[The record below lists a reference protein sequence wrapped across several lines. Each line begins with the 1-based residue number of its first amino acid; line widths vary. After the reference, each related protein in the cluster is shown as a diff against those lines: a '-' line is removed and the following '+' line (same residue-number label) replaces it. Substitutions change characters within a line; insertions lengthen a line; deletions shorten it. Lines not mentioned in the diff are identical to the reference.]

1 MEPSQQSESR
11 TDDWIGPHLRKSIKA
26 YRNPTSAPEPTS
38 EPEPNSK
45 PTKEK
50 EIPDEDPKE
59 IAPAKVHS
67 TKIPTYHGSTVKIPL
82 PMQITAAEPRVML
95 GFRVPMKLD
104 RREITPET
112 TRSDSPISDQGATL
126 KGTDD
131 VQEKL
136 VSPPAE
142 TVKHIPIQSVL
153 EEKVKAEITKPDT
166 EILQPRTKQDRLP
179 RGKFAKPNTIMTLKN
194 LKPVTTGHTKKRY
207 LSFLWLFLLPILAVI
222 LWYYEIPRSGK
233 ALLQEMS
240 FVSDPSIFV
249 GMFMGPE
256 ELCESDCSFQLVESI
271 PTGLE
276 YPEGSPLYPSIFQA
290 WKHLLNEANG
300 SVDIAAFYF
309 TLRDTELENL
319 DPSADQG
326 RQIFEALSQ
335 LQPRGIK
342 LSIAVNSPQSSDQDT
357 TTLSDTGAEVRNVDL
372 KVLTGGIIHT
382 KLWVVDK
389 KHVYVGSANMDWRSL
404 TQVKELG
411 ATVYNCSC
419 LAQDMEKIF
428 QMYFYLGKKDHF
440 IPALWPTEYTAD
452 SSKEYPL
459 SLKLNGVP
467 SKVYLSSAPP
477 SLCGDGRTDDLTAI
491 IDVIQDAQK
500 FIYISVMDY
509 LPMSEYSTPKRFWPT
524 IDTQLRVA
532 ACEKRVQ
539 VRLLVSC
546 WEHSYPPMFVFLESL
561 DVLKQKPLECKI
573 EVKIFHVGPNPGQ
586 RKIPFTRV
594 NHAKYMVTDR
604 VAYIGTSN
612 WSESYFTQTA
622 GVGIVINQTDASVTE
637 DQTTVQNQLEAVF
650 LRDWN
655 SNHAVFL
662 EKEHSKK
669 CHVHHN

>member
-1 MEPSQQSESR
+1 MKMGRRKVEQETPVRRSSR
-11 TDDWIGPHLRKSIKA
+11 LRDI
-26 YRNPTSAPEPTS
+26 PPD
-38 EPEPNSK
+38 
-45 PTKEK
+45 K

-179 RGKFAKPNTIMTLKN
+179 RGKFAK
-194 LKPVTTGHTKKRY
+194 
-207 LSFLWLFLLPILAVI
+207 
-222 LWYYEIPRSGK
+222 
-233 ALLQEMS
+233 
-240 FVSDPSIFV
+240 
-249 GMFMGPE
+249 
-256 ELCESDCSFQLVESI
+256 LVESI

-357 TTLSDTGAEVRNVDL
+357 TTLSDTGAE
-372 KVLTGGIIHT
+372 
-382 KLWVVDK
+382 
-389 KHVYVGSANMDWRSL
+389 
-404 TQVKELG
+404 VKELG